1 MYALVMFV
9 VSGSSLTSFPQQD
22 SHNTAFTDVKLFSII
37 IASTLSGAG
46 CCWISKTI
54 LLLLMFMFMITEYS
68 TPPIKKLD

>member
-1 MYALVMFV
+1 MFV

-22 SHNTAFTDVKLFSII
+22 SHNIAFTII

-46 CCWISKTI
+46 CCISKTI

-68 TPPIKKLD
+68 TSPIKKLD